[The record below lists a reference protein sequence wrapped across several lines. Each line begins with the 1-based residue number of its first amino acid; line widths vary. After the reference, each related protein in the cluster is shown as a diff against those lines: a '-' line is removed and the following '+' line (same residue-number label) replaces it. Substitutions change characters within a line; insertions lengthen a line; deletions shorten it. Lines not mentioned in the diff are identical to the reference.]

1 MINSENILPSRLKDL
16 AVQCKVP
23 VKELVKL
30 FAEVG
35 LILNHK
41 PSTKITPEQ
50 INAVL
55 PQVRIYLQSS
65 HPITRKT
72 QKRIDKNKKTTGKKS
87 SQSELKVDIIKSVD
101 GFGTK
106 NTKQKKKKNKVKPKK
121 ITIIYTP
128 MKS

>member
-72 QKRIDKNKKTTGKKS
+72 QKRIDKNKHPILHS
-87 SQSELKVDIIKSVD
+87 SGSSVKIKIRID
-101 GFGTK
+101 YF
-106 NTKQKKKKNKVKPKK
+106 
-121 ITIIYTP
+121 
-128 MKS
+128 